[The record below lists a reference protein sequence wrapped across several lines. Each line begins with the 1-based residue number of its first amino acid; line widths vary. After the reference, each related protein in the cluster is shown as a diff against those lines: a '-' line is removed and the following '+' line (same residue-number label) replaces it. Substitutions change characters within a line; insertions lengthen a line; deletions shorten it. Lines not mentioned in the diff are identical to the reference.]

1 MVEGYSNMFVLFCFV
16 FLGAYSLRR
25 HLEKSISRF
34 FAEGSIHVMNY
45 LTVVNSEMGLQNAKD
60 YQGQKEVKN
69 ALGK

>member
-1 MVEGYSNMFVLFCFV
+1 MGFF
-16 FLGAYSLRR
+16 FLDAYPLRR

-45 LTVVNSEMGLQNAKD
+45 LTVVNSEIGLQNAKN

-69 ALGK
+69 THGK